1 MLTGRLLHTATLLP
15 DGNVLIAGGATD
27 QEALA
32 SAELYNPQT
41 GTFTMTG
48 EMGTA
53 RSGHTATLLTT
64 GQVLVAGGFGTGPL
78 ITAELYDP
86 ASGSF
91 RAAGTM
97 TSARDD
103 YTATPLSNGKVLIA
117 GGYSLDPV
125 TLGFVTHSSVEV
137 YDPRTGFFTGTND
150 MSTPRRGH
158 TDTRLPDGK
167 VLLAGGLDAS
177 DTALATAEV
186 FDQQ

>member
-1 MLTGRLLHTATLLP
+1 
-15 DGNVLIAGGATD
+15 GGATD

-48 EMGTA
+48 AMGTE

-64 GQVLVAGGFGTGPL
+64 GQVLVAGGVGTGPFN
-78 ITAELYDP
+78 TAELYDP
-86 ASGSF
+86 ASGAF
-91 RAAGTM
+91 RATGTM

-103 YTATPLSNGKVLIA
+103 YTATLLSNGKVLLA

-125 TLGFVTHSSVEV
+125 TLGLITHSSVEV
-137 YDPRTGFFTGTND
+137 YEPRTGFFTATND

-158 TDTRLPDGK
+158 TATRLLDG
-167 VLLAGGLDAS
+167 
-177 DTALATAEV
+177 
-186 FDQQ
+186 